1 VETFKRQVTAA
12 SYRSFSDE
20 VRRAGLLD
28 RRPAYY
34 AGKITVTVA
43 AYLAGWVVF
52 VMVGNS
58 WVTLCCAAG
67 LAVLFTQVVFLGHDA
82 GHNQISSS
90 RRINQLLG
98 LFAGNLLT
106 GVSFGWWVPKHNAHH
121 AHPNQPQRDPDIGSG
136 VLAFTFTSA
145 EAHRHT
151 GIARLIT
158 RRQAALFVPLLILEG
173 VGLHIT
179 SGDWLVRRGARKAAI
194 EALFLLAHFALYLTL
209 VFVVLSPARAL
220 AFIAVQQ
227 GLFGLYL
234 GCSFAPNHKGMPM
247 VESDEEMTFV
257 ARQVITARNIRG
269 GRYVDFLLGGLN
281 RQIEHHLFPTMC
293 RPNLARARPLVRAFC
308 SEQGLPYTETS
319 LIASYRLALHHL
331 SAVSKHA
338 KLSPLGAQGV

>member
-1 VETFKRQVTAA
+1 VETFKPQVTAA
-12 SYRSFSDE
+12 SYRSLSDE

-34 AGKITVTVA
+34 AAKITVTVA
-43 AYLAGWVVF
+43 AYLVGWLVF

-58 WVTLCCAAG
+58 WVTLYWAAG

-98 LFAGNLLT
+98 LFTGNLLT

-121 AHPNQPQRDPDIGSG
+121 AHPNQPERDPDIGPG

-145 EAHRHT
+145 EARRHT

-194 EALFLLAHFALYLTL
+194 EAVLLLAHFALYLTL

-257 ARQVITARNIRG
+257 ARQVITARNVRG

-293 RPNLARARPLVRAFC
+293 RPNLARAQPLVRAFC
-308 SEQGLPYTETS
+308 SEQGLPYTETG

-331 SAVSKHA
+331 SAISQHA